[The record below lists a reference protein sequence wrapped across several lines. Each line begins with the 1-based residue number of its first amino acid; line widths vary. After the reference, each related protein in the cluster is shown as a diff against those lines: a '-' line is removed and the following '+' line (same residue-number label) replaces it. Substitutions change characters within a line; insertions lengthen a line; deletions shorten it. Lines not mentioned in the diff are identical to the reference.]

1 MVVDKYLFLGINMSE
16 KKQQKVK
23 TTLLIDKTLRKLAK
37 VHAIQN
43 DMSFGELVERALE
56 EKIVNK

>member
-1 MVVDKYLFLGINMSE
+1 MNE

-23 TTLLIDKTLRKLAK
+23 TTLMIDKTLRKLAK
-37 VHAIQN
+37 VYAIQN
-43 DMSFGELVERALE
+43 DMRFGELVEKALE

>member
-1 MVVDKYLFLGINMSE
+1 MNE

-37 VHAIQN
+37 VYAIQN

-56 EKIVNK
+56 DKIVNK

>member
-1 MVVDKYLFLGINMSE
+1 MNE

-37 VHAIQN
+37 VYAVQN
-43 DMSFGELVERALE
+43 DISFGALVEMALE